1 MNRKDLVEM
10 LLKVSIS
17 LFVFAVTCSIFVS
30 LAYTFEKTNAI
41 TLMISGSL
49 FVATLI
55 NVYLIYD
62 NSTSKHKTEESKEV
76 YDKKIE
82 KYKVAMS
89 IANYLHMYY
98 PDKFAKNEL
107 SESDLKMFT
116 TLTDVICGY
125 GLSSSYHPGNRDA
138 FVALLKNLEKYGMQY
153 TEFYKIVKEL
163 VDEDGK

>member
-10 LLKVSIS
+10 LLKINIS
-17 LFVFAVTCSIFVS
+17 LFVFVVTCSIFVS
-30 LAYTFEKTNAI
+30 LAYTFEKTNII

-55 NVYLIYD
+55 NIYLIYD
-62 NSTSKHKTEESKEV
+62 ASNKEHKPDMSKDYYETQIKDIQISR
-76 YDKKIE
+76 
-82 KYKVAMS
+82 A

-98 PDKFAKNEL
+98 PDRFKENSL
-107 SESDLKMFT
+107 SDDDLIMFK
-116 TLTDVICGY
+116 TLTDAICGCGIKMY
-125 GLSSSYHPGNRDA
+125 SSDSKGR
-138 FVALLKNLEKYGMQY
+138 FKKLLKNLEEYGMQY

>member
-49 FVATLI
+49 FVATLV

-62 NSTSKHKTEESKEV
+62 NSTSKHNIEESKEV

-125 GLSSSYHPGNRDA
+125 GLSYSYHPGNRDA

>member
-62 NSTSKHKTEESKEV
+62 NSTSKHKIEESKEV

-138 FVALLKNLEKYGMQY
+138 FVTLLKNLEKYGMQY

>member
-55 NVYLIYD
+55 NVYLIYN
-62 NSTSKHKTEESKEV
+62 NSTSKHKIEESKEV

-82 KYKVAMS
+82 KYKVATS

>member
-17 LFVFAVTCSIFVS
+17 LFAFAVTCSIFVS

-62 NSTSKHKTEESKEV
+62 NSTSKHKIEESKEV

>member
-62 NSTSKHKTEESKEV
+62 NSTSKHKIEESKEV

>member
-17 LFVFAVTCSIFVS
+17 LFVFAVACSIFVS
-30 LAYTFEKTNAI
+30 LAYTFEKTNII

-55 NVYLIYD
+55 NVYLVYD
-62 NSTSKHKTEESKEV
+62 NSTSKHKLEESKEV
-76 YDKKIE
+76 YDKKIK
-82 KYKVAMS
+82 KYKVAMT

-125 GLSSSYHPGNRDA
+125 GLSASYHPGNRDA

>member
-30 LAYTFEKTNAI
+30 LAYTFEKTNII

-55 NVYLIYD
+55 NVYLVYD
-62 NSTSKHKTEESKEV
+62 NSTSKHKLEESKEV
-76 YDKKIE
+76 YGKKIE

-98 PDKFAKNEL
+98 PDRFAKNEL

-116 TLTDVICGY
+116 TLTDVICGC
-125 GLSSSYHPGNRDA
+125 GLSSSYHPGNREA
-138 FVALLKNLEKYGMQY
+138 FVALLKNLEEYGMQY